1 MGYEIPVALITGG
14 SGYVA
19 GLVTPWAKWKIQKRR
34 FERDS
39 RVGLI
44 KQWRVEN
51 RQLRLAETQ
60 VKSRGVTKRTQ
71 NRAYQSSPISSKPIR
86 RITSGSGGYAT
97 SFQNGQ
103 PAASNNC
110 AFCLREQP
118 LSPTPVTV
126 WEWSNG
132 TDDCAVFVTPPRR
145 GKWIE
150 FRRGPWPN
158 GEPCTGKVQVG

>member
-19 GLVTPWAKWKIQKRR
+19 GLVTPWAKWKIEKLR

-60 VKSRGVTKRTQ
+60 SLARDEENKEQGLPEQPDLVQTDPTHHEWF
-71 NRAYQSSPISSKPIR
+71 R
-86 RITSGSGGYAT
+86 RLRDELSEW
-97 SFQNGQ
+97 
-103 PAASNNC
+103 AASRVEQ
-110 AFCLREQP
+110 LRVLP
-118 LSPTPVTV
+118 
-126 WEWSNG
+126 
-132 TDDCAVFVTPPRR
+132 
-145 GKWIE
+145 
-150 FRRGPWPN
+150 
-158 GEPCTGKVQVG
+158 